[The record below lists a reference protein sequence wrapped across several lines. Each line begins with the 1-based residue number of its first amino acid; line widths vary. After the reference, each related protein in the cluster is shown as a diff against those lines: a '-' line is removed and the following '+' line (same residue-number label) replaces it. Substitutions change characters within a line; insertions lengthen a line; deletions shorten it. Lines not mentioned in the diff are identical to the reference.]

1 MLPDL
6 EHKPLY
12 VAALPGDGGRDAT
25 KISISTPWLRTRR
38 ANFHDAHI

>member
-25 KISISTPWLRTRR
+25 HQDINLNALATYSPC
-38 ANFHDAHI
+38 